1 MSESSIS
8 LNTCI
13 LILKEHHLL
22 KSSAVQDT
30 VPTKMNYISYDSRDI
45 KTNTLFFCKGAGFR
59 PTYLSMAK
67 DNGAICYVAE
77 QPTPEGKGMHAL
89 IVRDV
94 SKAMA
99 LLSAAFFNFPQDDLY
114 LVAFTGTKGKTTSA
128 YFLKGMFDQINGGR
142 TALISSVNDVV
153 GPKPED
159 SFKAS
164 LTTPE
169 SLDLFRDMRTAV
181 DNGMTHLVMEVS
193 SQAYKKN
200 RVFGLTYDLGFFLN
214 ISPDHIGPNEHPNFA
229 DYLHCKLQLLV
240 NSRKCIINAM
250 TDHFDEVYAA
260 ATTTTQPDSI
270 YLFAKND
277 FENPNLKT
285 PIDFR
290 FESLETDMAETKF
303 KLYCATEKAKKL
315 PIAGEYTLQMIG
327 DFNEIN
333 GTAAIIGAGLGGE
346 SYEDIAK
353 GVRHVTI
360 PGRMETLPSAGH
372 GTVVVDYAHNKAS
385 MMALMSFMRKEFN
398 NPKIIVVV
406 GAPGDKG
413 VSRRPGFSESLTAY
427 ADKAFLTTDDPG
439 FEDPMDIA
447 QEIDAGI
454 DHDKVDVTI
463 ELDREKAIH
472 DAIAMAGKND
482 IVLIC
487 GKGADPYQKIRGVDT
502 PYPTDIKVAKSVIHE
517 LEKDAEDKKDQL
529 GKGYE
534 ALFLNYWWN
543 GNDRDG
549 KLCALDQS
557 SGQDQ

>member
-22 KSSAVQDT
+22 KSSAVQDA
-30 VPTKMNYISYDSRDI
+30 VPTKMDYISYDSRDI
-45 KTNTLFFCKGAGFR
+45 KTNTLFFCKGQGFR

-77 QPTPEGKGMHAL
+77 QPYPEGKGMHAL

-99 LLSAAFFNFPQDDLY
+99 LLSAAFFQFPQDDLY
-114 LVAFTGTKGKTTSA
+114 VVAFTGTKGKTTSA
-128 YFLKGMFDQINGGR
+128 YFLKGMLDEINGGR

-159 SFKAS
+159 TFKSS

-214 ISPDHIGPNEHPNFA
+214 ISPDHIGPNEHPNFD
-229 DYLHCKLQLLV
+229 DYLHCKLQLMV

-250 TDHFDEVYAA
+250 TDHFQEVYAA

-270 YLFAKND
+270 YLFARSD
-277 FENPNLKT
+277 FESPENLKN

-290 FESLETDMAETKF
+290 FKSEETDMAETKF
-303 KLYCATEKAKKL
+303 DLECVTDKAKKL
-315 PIAGEYTLQMIG
+315 PIAGDYTLQMIG

-333 GTAAIIGAGLGGE
+333 ATAAIIGAGLAGE
-346 SYEDIAK
+346 SYQEAAK
-353 GVRHVTI
+353 GIRHVTI
-360 PGRMETLPSAGH
+360 PGRMETLPSKNH
-372 GTVVVDYAHNKAS
+372 GIVVVDYAHNKAS
-385 MMALMSFMRKEFN
+385 MMALMSFMRKEFD

-427 ADKAFLTTDDPG
+427 ADKVFLTTDDPG
-439 FEDPMDIA
+439 FEDPMSIA

-472 DAIAMAGKND
+472 EAIELAGKD
-482 IVLIC
+482 DVVLIC
-487 GKGADPYQKIRGVDT
+487 GKGADPFQKIRGIDT
-502 PYPTDIKVAKSVIHE
+502 PYPTDIKVAESILKE
-517 LEKDAEDKKDQL
+517 LEKDED
-529 GKGYE
+529 
-534 ALFLNYWWN
+534 
-543 GNDRDG
+543 
-549 KLCALDQS
+549 
-557 SGQDQ
+557 

>member
-1 MSESSIS
+1 MSDSSIS

-22 KSSAVQDT
+22 KSSAVQDA

-45 KTNTLFFCKGAGFR
+45 KTNTLFFCKGKGFR

-67 DNGAICYVAE
+67 DSGATCYVAE
-77 QPTPEGKGMHAL
+77 QPYPEGKGMHAL
-89 IVRDV
+89 VVRDV
-94 SKAMA
+94 TKAMA
-99 LLSAAFFNFPQDDLY
+99 LLSAAFYRFPQDDLY
-114 LVAFTGTKGKTTSA
+114 VVAFTGTKGKTTSA
-128 YFLKGMFDQINGGR
+128 YFLKGMLDQINGGR
-142 TALISSVNDVV
+142 TALFSSVDDIV

-159 SFKAS
+159 KFKSS

-214 ISPDHIGPNEHPNFA
+214 ITPDHIGPNEHPNFA
-229 DYLHCKLQLLV
+229 DYLHCKLQLMV

-250 TDHFDEVYAA
+250 SDHFDEIYAA
-260 ATTTTQPDSI
+260 ATTTTNPDSI
-270 YLFAKND
+270 YLFARND
-277 FENPNLKT
+277 FENPNLKQ

-290 FESLETDMAETKF
+290 FQSVETDMKETEF
-303 KLYCATEKAKKL
+303 KLFCASEKAKKL
-315 PIAGEYTLQMIG
+315 PIAGDYTLQMIG
-327 DFNEIN
+327 DFNEMN
-333 GTAAIIGAGLGGE
+333 GTAAIIGAGLAGE
-346 SYEDIAK
+346 SYAECAK
-353 GVRHVTI
+353 GIRHVTI
-360 PGRMETLPSAGH
+360 PGRMETLPSKNH
-372 GTVVVDYAHNKAS
+372 GTVIVDYAHNKAS
-385 MMALMSFMRKEFN
+385 MIALMSFMQCEFN

-427 ADKAFLTTDDPG
+427 ANKAFLTTDDPG

-454 DHDKVDVTI
+454 DHEKVDVTI

-472 DAIAMAGKND
+472 DAIAMSNKDD

-487 GKGADPYQKIRGVDT
+487 GKGADPFQKIRGVDT
-502 PYPTDIKVAKSVIHE
+502 PYPTDIKVAESVINE
-517 LEKDAEDKKDQL
+517 LEKDDE
-529 GKGYE
+529 E
-534 ALFLNYWWN
+534 
-543 GNDRDG
+543 
-549 KLCALDQS
+549 
-557 SGQDQ
+557 

>member
-1 MSESSIS
+1 MSIS

-30 VPTKMNYISYDSRDI
+30 VATKMDYVSYDSRDI
-45 KTNTLFFCKGAGFR
+45 QTNTLFFCKGAGFR

-77 QPTPEGKGMHAL
+77 QPYPEGKGMHAL

-99 LLSAAFFNFPQDDLY
+99 LLSAAFFRFPQDDLFV
-114 LVAFTGTKGKTTSA
+114 VAFTGTKGKTTSA
-128 YFLKGMFDQINGGR
+128 YFLKGMLDQANGGK

-159 SFKAS
+159 SFKSS

-240 NSRKCIINAM
+240 NSRKCIINAE
-250 TDHFDEVYAA
+250 TAHFDEVYAA
-260 ATTTTQPDSI
+260 ATTTTNPDSI
-270 YLFAKND
+270 YLFARDN
-277 FENPNLKT
+277 FENPDLKQ

-290 FESLETDMAETKF
+290 FSSEQLDMKETRF
-303 KLYCATEKAKKL
+303 NLVCASDKARKL
-315 PIAGEYTLQMIG
+315 PINGDYTLKMLG
-327 DFNEIN
+327 DFNESN
-333 GTAAIIGAGLGGE
+333 GTAAIIGAGLAGLNH
-346 SYEDIAK
+346 DQCAK
-353 GVRHVTI
+353 GIRDVTI
-360 PGRMETLPSAGH
+360 PGRMQTERTKKH
-372 GTVVVDYAHNKAS
+372 GMVVVDYAHNKAS
-385 MMALMSFMRKEFN
+385 MMALMRFMRNEFN
-398 NPKIIVVV
+398 DPKIIVVV

-439 FEDPMDIA
+439 FEDPKSIA
-447 QEIDAGI
+447 EEIDSGI
-454 DHDKVDVTI
+454 DHSKCDVTI
-463 ELDREKAIH
+463 ELDRKKAIH
-472 DAIAMAGKND
+472 DAIAMATLD
-482 IVLIC
+482 DVVLIC
-487 GKGADPYQKIRGVDT
+487 GKGADAFQKIRGVNT
-502 PYPTDIKVAKSVIHE
+502 PYPSDIVVAQQVINE
-517 LEKDAEDKKDQL
+517 LE
-529 GKGYE
+529 
-534 ALFLNYWWN
+534 
-543 GNDRDG
+543 
-549 KLCALDQS
+549 
-557 SGQDQ
+557 GQEEHFRK